1 MKDLEGIAKGLAIAN
16 DVLSNSQDQYTGKVL
31 DFSNATM
38 KQLNVAITVYQNQL
52 KEILQAQEDGKTHT
66 EDGIE
71 ITDELIGIYNDQ
83 ILTLASLTKAVN
95 DYNAAMAVKNGT
107 NEKDNESQDENTES
121 TKAAATASKE
131 LNDTIR
137 ERNTLLNKQ
146 MSAISK
152 AATGF
157 AALGKELGVN
167 EKAIMALQAVS
178 ALANAHSAASDVL
191 ADKEIQPTWLRYAAA
206 AGMYAQGLAH
216 VLAIRKA
223 ESQSGSAVGQ
233 WEQGGYIGGRPHS
246 QGGTII
252 EAERGEF
259 VMSRNA
265 VESIGLETLSMMNEG
280 GGGSVNVTVT
290 GNVMTQD
297 FVEGELAES
306 IKEAV
311 RRGSDFG
318 IS

>member
-1 MKDLEGIAKGLAIAN
+1 MLWGL
-16 DVLSNSQDQYTGKVL
+16 
-31 DFSNATM
+31 
-38 KQLNVAITVYQNQL
+38 
-52 KEILQAQEDGKTHT
+52 
-66 EDGIE
+66 
-71 ITDELIGIYNDQ
+71 
-83 ILTLASLTKAVN
+83 
-95 DYNAAMAVKNGT
+95 
-107 NEKDNESQDENTES
+107 
-121 TKAAATASKE
+121 
-131 LNDTIR
+131 
-137 ERNTLLNKQ
+137 
-146 MSAISK
+146 
-152 AATGF
+152 
-157 AALGKELGVN
+157 
-167 EKAIMALQAVS
+167 
-178 ALANAHSAASDVL
+178 
-191 ADKEIQPTWLRYAAA
+191 
-206 AGMYAQGLAH
+206 
-216 VLAIRKA
+216 KA
-223 ESQSGSAVGQ
+223 ESQAGSAVGKF
-233 WEQGGYIGGRPHS
+233 EQGGYVGGRPHS